1 MKGSFI
7 AALQGGS
14 SDDMASIGRAIVE
27 NLAQLNSTF
36 LAFLGVSGICGSFT
50 FAAAATVVVPEPL
63 VTANSFIFLQA
74 TNADA
79 GTLVGSNESPYISAK
94 AAGVSFTVATAAGTA
109 AAGTEEFSYLLVNLT
124 S

>member
-1 MKGSFI
+1 MKSSFMD
-7 AALQGGS
+7 ALARGS

-50 FAAAATVVVPEPL
+50 FTAAASVVVSEPL

-74 TNADA
+74 TNAAA
-79 GTLVGSNESPYISAK
+79 GTLVGSNESPYIASK
-94 AAGVSFTVATAAGTA
+94 SAGVSFTVTTAAGTA
-109 AAGTEEFSYLLVNLT
+109 AAGGETFDYLLVNLT
-124 S
+124 A

>member
-1 MKGSFI
+1 MKGSFMD
-7 AALQGGS
+7 ALARGS

-50 FAAAATVVVPEPL
+50 FTAAASVVVSEPL

-74 TNADA
+74 TNAAA
-79 GTLVGSNESPYISAK
+79 GTLVGAATSPYISARS
-94 AAGVSFTVATAAGTA
+94 AGVSFTVSTANAAA
-109 AAGTEEFSYLLVNLT
+109 AAGGETMNYLLINLT
-124 S
+124 T

>member
-1 MKGSFI
+1 MKSSFI

-50 FAAAATVVVPEPL
+50 FTAAASIVVTEPL
-63 VTANSFIFLQA
+63 VTASSFIFLQA
-74 TNADA
+74 TNAAA

-94 AAGVSFTVATAAGTA
+94 AAGVSFTVTTAAGTA
-109 AAGTEEFSYLLVNLT
+109 AAGGETMDYLLINLT
-124 S
+124 A

>member
-79 GTLVGSNESPYISAK
+79 GTLVGSSESPYISAR
-94 AAGVSFTVATAAGTA
+94 AAGVSFTVATADGGNATAGST
-109 AAGTEEFSYLLVNLT
+109 FNYLLINLT
-124 S
+124 A